1 MHSLLH
7 MLPSAILVLLLLA
20 ASAAA
25 QTLKIAT
32 VVPEGSSWLAEMRK
46 AGDEI
51 AEKTQGRVRLK
62 FYPGGV
68 MGDQKT
74 VLRKMRAG
82 QLQGGAFTGGAMAK
96 IHPDADL
103 YSLPLLFRSYGE
115 VDHVRKRM
123 DQGIREGLARKGFE
137 ALAIG
142 DTGFAYLMSQK
153 PIREVGDL
161 AGAKVWIPEDDVMSR
176 LAFEI
181 AGVSPVPLA
190 IADVYT
196 ALQTHLVDTVAA
208 PPMATIAFQWH
219 AKLEYLTDVP
229 LMYLFGVLALDR
241 KAFAELGPGDQAVLR
256 ETVAASAARLD
267 AESRAGEES
276 AKAALRKQGIEFV
289 TASSE
294 EEVQRWHDIGAE
306 TLVKLRATGR
316 YSEAS
321 ISEILR
327 LVEEHRAAHPEPR

>member
-1 MHSLLH
+1 MHSVLH
-7 MLPSAILVLLLLA
+7 RLRSAILALLLLG
-20 ASAAA
+20 ASAGA

-46 AGDEI
+46 AGSEI
-51 AEKTQGRVRLK
+51 TAKTQGRVRLK

-82 QLQGGAFTGGAMAK
+82 QLHGGAFTGGAMAK

-115 VDHVRKRM
+115 VDHVRKHM
-123 DQGIREGLARKGFE
+123 DQSVREGLARKGFE

-161 AGAKVWIPEDDVMSR
+161 EGAKVWIPEDDVMSR
-176 LAFEI
+176 IAFER

-190 IADVYT
+190 ISDVYT

-229 LMYLFGVLALDR
+229 LMYLFGILALDR
-241 KAFAELGPGDQAVLR
+241 KAFAELSPGDQAILR

-276 AKAALRKQGIEFV
+276 AKAALRNQGIEFV

-294 EEVQRWHDIGAE
+294 HEIQRWHDISAE
-306 TLVKLRATGR
+306 TLVKLRGTGR
-316 YSEAS
+316 YSEAA

-327 LVEEHRAAHPEPR
+327 LVEEYRAAQPEPR

>member
-1 MHSLLH
+1 LH
-7 MLPSAILVLLLLA
+7 RLPSAILALLLLG
-20 ASAAA
+20 ASAGA

-46 AGDEI
+46 AGGEI
-51 AEKTQGRVRLK
+51 AARTQGRVRLK

-68 MGDQKT
+68 MGDQET
-74 VLRKMRAG
+74 VLRKMGAG
-82 QLQGGAFTGGAMAK
+82 QPMAGPSRAAPWRIPMPISTAFPCCSAYGGRPRAQAWTRASA
-96 IHPDADL
+96 
-103 YSLPLLFRSYGE
+103 R
-115 VDHVRKRM
+115 
-123 DQGIREGLARKGFE
+123 GLARKGFE

-142 DTGFAYLMSQK
+142 DTGFAYLMSQQ

-161 AGAKVWIPEDDVMSR
+161 EGAKVWIPEDDVMSR
-176 LAFEI
+176 IAFER

-190 IADVYT
+190 ISDVYT

-229 LMYLFGVLALDR
+229 LMYLFGILALDR
-241 KAFAELGPGDQAVLR
+241 KAFAELSPGDQAILR

-276 AKAALRKQGIEFV
+276 AKAALRNQGIEFV

-294 EEVQRWHDIGAE
+294 QEIQRWHDISAE
-306 TLVKLRATGR
+306 TLVKLRGTGR
-316 YSEAS
+316 YSEAA

-327 LVEEHRAAHPEPR
+327 LVEEYRAAQPEPR